1 MKKMIVGFIGSGY
14 ELIAKFAINAFTPME
29 AFEKAEKLYKE
40 VLGNTPYCE
49 MEILETF

>member
-14 ELIAKFAINAFTPME
+14 ELVTKFIVNATTPAE
-29 AFEKAEKLYKE
+29 AFDKAEILYRE
-40 VLGNTPYCE
+40 VLGNRPYCG